1 MISHANEL
9 FDWGKLFETK
19 NVHDQVCLFNKTIL
33 NIF

>member
-19 NVHDQVCLFNKTIL
+19 NVHDQVCLQQNNT
-33 NIF
+33 